1 MAAKTRT
8 WWGQQFLSAL
18 EQFTDPGRLS
28 RGRSYASG
36 SRVKNFTIDDG
47 IVTADVRGSINP
59 YYGVYT
65 EPVYTTTLEF
75 ETISDAKWAAIIAL
89 IASKAGLISRLL
101 LGEMPETIEE
111 PFETLGIHLLPRS
124 RRDFQSYCSCPDWDN
139 PCKHVAGVYY
149 LLATRLD
156 QDPFLLF
163 ELRGLSK
170 ETLYEELAKSPL
182 GKALVADRMTQD
194 AEPEPVPSYYTTP
207 ERRSLDQSPHLR
219 DFWLGTKRLPAA
231 VESPAAAGVP
241 AILVKKQGD
250 FPTFWQRDNSFIE
263 AMEELYERVRNHHR
277 SIL

>member
-1 MAAKTRT
+1 MTAKTRT

-28 RGRSYASG
+28 RGRAYASG
-36 SRVKNFTIDDG
+36 TKVKSFTIEDG
-47 IVTADVRGSINP
+47 IVTAQVRGSINP
-59 YYGVYT
+59 YYGVYS
-65 EPVYTTTLEF
+65 EPLYSTTLEF
-75 ETISDAKWAAIIAL
+75 EAISDAKWAAVLAV

-111 PFETLGIHLLPRS
+111 PFETLGIHLLPQS
-124 RRDFQSYCSCPDWDN
+124 RRDFQSYCTCPDWEN

-149 LLATRLD
+149 LLAGRLD

-170 ETLYEELAKSPL
+170 ETLYAELAKSPL
-182 GKALVADRMTQD
+182 GKALAADIVTQNT
-194 AEPEPVPSYYTTP
+194 EPEPVPSYYITP
-207 ERRSLDQSPHLR
+207 ERRSPDPDPNLR
-219 DFWLGTKRLPAA
+219 DFWLGTKRLPPA
-231 VESPAAAGVP
+231 VEPPSAAGVP
-241 AILVKKQGD
+241 AVLVKKQGD
-250 FPTFWQRDNSFIE
+250 FPAFWQRDNSFIE